1 MIKYEEI
8 LTADELLAI
17 HNKVME
23 NVLNIFDKQRTTG
36 SLFIGYCSY
45 CHQDIPQKHRLREP
59 VITSPLDMSCE
70 CASCYARRREK
81 ELLDEAVKAK
91 KPKLDV
97 NDFSKV

>member
-17 HNKVME
+17 RNKVME
-23 NVLNIFDKQRTTG
+23 NVINIFDKRIHG
-36 SLFIGYCSY
+36 SLSFGYCSY

-59 VITSPLDMSCE
+59 VITSHLDMYRE
-70 CASCYARRREK
+70 CASCYAKRREK
-81 ELLDEAVKAK
+81 EMLDEAVKAK
-91 KPKLDV
+91 KPKLDI